1 MMGGGAYGVVCSA
14 MDTKRNKKVAIKKI
28 GNAFED
34 LIDAKRIYREIKLLK
49 FIKHPNIIKLVR
61 IEVPEKPKTFDDIY
75 LVTELMETDLHKVI
89 YSK

>member
-1 MMGGGAYGVVCSA
+1 MGGGAYGVVCSA
-14 MDTKRNKKVAIKKI
+14 LDNKKNKKVAIKKI

-49 FIKHPNIIKLVR
+49 FIKHPNIIKLYW
-61 IEVPEKPKTFDDIY
+61 IEVPDKPKTFDDIY
-75 LVTELMETDLHKVI
+75 LITELMETDLHKVI